1 MGSFGIGDLVEY
13 KIAPEVLGVVMD
25 VSEELGA
32 CLVLWMF
39 HDTPMWVQF
48 NYIKNLT
55 NKQ

>member
-1 MGSFGIGDLVEY
+1 LVEY
-13 KIAPEVLGVVMD
+13 QLAPEVLGVVMD
-25 VSEELGA
+25 VCEELGA

-48 NYIKNLT
+48 NYITNLT

>member
-13 KIAPEVLGVVMD
+13 QLAPEVLGVVMD
-25 VSEELGA
+25 VCEELGA

-48 NYIKNLT
+48 DYINNLT

>member
-13 KIAPEVLGVVMD
+13 QLAPEVLGVVMD
-25 VSEELGA
+25 VNEELGA

-39 HDTPMWVQF
+39 HDVPMWVQF

-55 NKQ
+55 NNE

>member
-13 KIAPEVLGVVMD
+13 QLAPEVLGVVMD
-25 VSEELGA
+25 VNEELGA

-39 HDTPMWVQF
+39 HDVPMWVQF

-55 NKQ
+55 NDE